1 MKLSNAL
8 HGRSLLLRLYLFE
21 AILFTALLA
30 TFGAVGRYILEPGM
44 TTELRRNL
52 VWTGSEILD
61 STNEPARLERQ
72 LSRLHN
78 GTDVTATLFAP
89 EGRIIAGRAQDTS
102 TPLDAAL
109 LARLSHQG
117 SITLSPH
124 SVAVGSVK
132 DGQLSAFVIVSLRPH
147 FPPLWNA
154 ALVYGIVLVLLGM
167 GSIPLAR
174 WITRPLERLTTVTQ
188 AFGLGDL
195 RARADTSRRDEVGDL
210 ARAFNTMADRVESL
224 RRTEKELLANVSHE
238 LRTPLARI
246 RVLLE
251 LAEDDVPNDAKRY
264 LGDISDDLTELEQLL
279 ADVIAT
285 AKLDIAHASQQDPY
299 PPLRLLPVSTSE
311 LLESIVGKF
320 RRHNSGR
327 IVTAQFA
334 SESTLLADRVMLTH
348 AISNILDNAEKYSP
362 PSQPIEIFIKVQD
375 SSIAIIVRDCGVGIA
390 SDDLP
395 NVFTPF
401 FRADPSRTRRTGGV
415 GLGLTLAKR
424 LIEAHGGT
432 IAIESHLGQ
441 GTEVTVRL
449 PSNSN
454 ITT

>member
-1 MKLSNAL
+1 
-8 HGRSLLLRLYLFE
+8 
-21 AILFTALLA
+21 
-30 TFGAVGRYILEPGM
+30 
-44 TTELRRNL
+44 
-52 VWTGSEILD
+52 
-61 STNEPARLERQ
+61 
-72 LSRLHN
+72 
-78 GTDVTATLFAP
+78 
-89 EGRIIAGRAQDTS
+89 
-102 TPLDAAL
+102 
-109 LARLSHQG
+109 
-117 SITLSPH
+117 
-124 SVAVGSVK
+124 
-132 DGQLSAFVIVSLRPH
+132 
-147 FPPLWNA
+147 LWNA

-285 AKLDIAHASQQDPY
+285 AKFDVAHASQQDPY

-320 RRHNSGR
+320 RRQHLGR
-327 IVTAQFA
+327 IVTAQFD

-362 PSQPIEIFIKVQD
+362 PALPIGIFIKTQD
-375 SSIAIIVRDCGVGIA
+375 SSVVIIVRDSGVGIA

-424 LIEAHGGT
+424 LIEAHGGS

-449 PSNSN
+449 PSISN
-454 ITT
+454 IAT